1 MEYFSISPN
10 TDTIPTK
17 QIEIF
22 RELCK
27 TEKNKNVIFSPF
39 ALFAGIALC
48 ANGAKGETQKEL
60 ISFLSNSVDS
70 IEHLNKSF
78 KYFQCDESNE
88 NLRQANAVMTK
99 LKTLPE
105 FQSICKFF
113 QAPIDQL
120 IKKLQI
126 K

>member
-1 MEYFSISPN
+1 M
-10 TDTIPTK
+10 
-17 QIEIF
+17 
-22 RELCK
+22 L
-27 TEKNKNVIFSPF
+27 FSPF

-48 ANGAKGETQKEL
+48 ANGANGETQKEL

-78 KYFQCDESNE
+78 KYFQSLCDESNE